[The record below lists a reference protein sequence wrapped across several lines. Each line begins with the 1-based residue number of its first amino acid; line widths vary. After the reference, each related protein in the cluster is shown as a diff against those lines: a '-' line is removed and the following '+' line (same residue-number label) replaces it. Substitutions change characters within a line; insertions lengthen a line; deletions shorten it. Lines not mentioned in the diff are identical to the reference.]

1 MAGRMLL
8 TGPGYARSINI
19 SSTQA
24 DKCRLYLAVPQ
35 TGLVARSR
43 GRQVE
48 QGRGAAYE
56 DSRRSFLK
64 ARQDRNYRSYKL
76 QFQAPNGVG
85 LFTWKVYLVS
95 DTFVG
100 EEICE
105 DIAVGVILRSL
116 NISDPDTFPC
126 LIA

>member
-1 MAGRMLL
+1 MPALL
-8 TGPGYARSINI
+8 FLPHELINI
-19 SSTQA
+19 DCVWQYRKPAWWLVLA
-24 DKCRLYLAVPQ
+24 DDKSNRVVVPPMKIAD
-35 TGLVARSR
+35 VPFSKP
-43 GRQVE
+43 E
-48 QGRGAAYE
+48 
-56 DSRRSFLK
+56 
-64 ARQDRNYRSYKL
+64 QDRDYRSYKL

-116 NISDPDTFPC
+116 NITDPDTFRVS
-126 LIA
+126 